1 MLPASGYPM
10 QSLDRREKL
19 ANFFGSLNYSTNFV
33 RMNSIETLHN
43 LIKLR
48 LADKSDLTAVQL
60 DTIAAIVICEFYL
73 GEDWARMK
81 IESSLSS
88 EQYEEDSL
96 QLQNK
101 IFRTGHYLYE
111 LRQIDNFSEML
122 NNLRK
127 KEFESVFWELYSA
140 HFFMKSGNK
149 VEFVKQIGVK
159 GRDFDLRVTNSQGRI
174 YNVEC
179 KNRES
184 IKTTTNT
191 VLNAIRKA
199 QDQFP
204 KDEFD
209 NVVHILVPELFIEQE
224 VELDIPAFLISAER
238 VKMVILTF
246 WKWQIYNDAIVGYP
260 RHEVISVQSD
270 YDELPTRADDDGFL
284 GVPEFTKVYRPNT

>member
-1 MLPASGYPM
+1 
-10 QSLDRREKL
+10 
-19 ANFFGSLNYSTNFV
+19 
-33 RMNSIETLHN
+33 MNSIETLHD

-48 LADKSDLTAVQL
+48 LANTSGLTAIQR
-60 DTIAAIVICEFYL
+60 DTVAAIVICEFYL
-73 GEDWARMK
+73 GDDWTRLK
-81 IESSLSS
+81 IENSLSS
-88 EQYEEDSL
+88 EKSKAENL

-101 IFRTGHYLYE
+101 VFRTGHYLYE
-111 LRQIDNFSEML
+111 LRQIDNFVEML

-149 VEFVKQIGVK
+149 VEFVKQIGIK
-159 GRDFDLRVTNSQGRI
+159 GQDFDLRVTNNLGRI

-191 VLNAIRKA
+191 VLNTIRKA

-209 NVVHILVPELFIEQE
+209 NVVHILVPEQFIEQE
-224 VELDIPAFLISAER
+224 VELDIPAYLISAER
-238 VKMVILTF
+238 IKMVILTF

-260 RHEVISVQSD
+260 RHEIISVQSD
-270 YDELPTRADDDGFL
+270 YDELPTRADYDGYI
-284 GVPEFTKVYRPNT
+284 GEPEFTKIYR